1 MSSDRRVVI
10 TGAGRGIGR
19 SIAAAFAASGDHV
32 FLVSRSQNE
41 LEQLASEIESDGGK
55 ASVVQADVGSSTDVE
70 RLFDVVS
77 SSVGSVDVLV
87 NSAGVLG
94 AVGFGWEVDSEA
106 WWDSIKI
113 NLLGTYLCC
122 SAAMKLMTAQGS
134 GSVINLSGGGAT
146 SPMERF
152 SGYGVSKAGVVR
164 LTETLAMEAS
174 SYGVRVN
181 AIAPGMVDTGMHDGV
196 LDAGDKSGG
205 QAAKV
210 NLMRAESCGVSPTEA
225 ADLAFWLASQDSEPL
240 TGKLISAV
248 HDQWREW
255 DESEV
260 RKLAEDSMLTLRRLD
275 KFTLD
280 SLDQS
285 SLS

>member
-19 SIAAAFAASGDHV
+19 SIATAFAANGDHV

-41 LEQLASEIESDGGK
+41 LEHLASEIESAGGK
-55 ASVVQADVGSSTDVE
+55 AIVVQADVGLSSDVE
-70 RLFDVVS
+70 HLFDVVS
-77 SSVGSVDVLV
+77 SRVGSVDVLV

-94 AVGFGWEVDSEA
+94 AVGLGWEIDPEA
-106 WWDSIKI
+106 WWEPIKI
-113 NLLGTYLCC
+113 NLFGTFLCC
-122 SAAMKLMTAQGS
+122 NAAMKLMTAQGS

-164 LTETLAMEAS
+164 LTETLAVEAS
-174 SYGVRVN
+174 LFGVRVN
-181 AIAPGMVDTGMHDGV
+181 AISPGMVDTGIHDGV
-196 LDAGDKSGG
+196 LDAGDKAGG
-205 QAAKV
+205 QAEKV
-210 NLMRAESCGVSPTEA
+210 NLMRSESTGVSATET
-225 ADLAFWLASQDSEPL
+225 ADLALWLASQDSEPL

-255 DESEV
+255 GESDV

-280 SLDQS
+280 SIDQS